1 MYVKGRKGGMGG
13 RGDIHEKKDHYERK
27 YSKGRR
33 KERIYIQNEG
43 RDREEG
49 RELKEDEGK

>member
-1 MYVKGRKGGMGG
+1 VWDGRKKKELYVKGRKGGMGG

-33 KERIYIQNEG
+33 KERIYI
-43 RDREEG
+43 
-49 RELKEDEGK
+49 